1 MGFSDDSLNHLVRN
15 SLMVARELLRHG
27 NIAWAD
33 HRLAGLETGLKLHR
47 TGPEDEDQVRL
58 IILRLDQ
65 TDQGA
70 LGSMLFDG
78 RLFCTTLE
86 PDENDPVR
94 CQIPAGVYPIK
105 PFSGTKF
112 KNTLEIVVPGHTAV
126 LFHNGSLE
134 RHSTMCVL
142 VGYVPTYLSEGGRK
156 LRAIID
162 SRRAYKQFQAEV
174 VPQIRPGDQAA
185 FIDFYMTP
193 KQGGAHA

>member
-1 MGFSDDSLNHLVRN
+1 MGFDDNALNDLVRN
-15 SLMVARELLRHG
+15 AIVATRQLLKRG
-27 NIAWAD
+27 NLASAD
-33 HRLAGLETGLKLHR
+33 QRLAGLEIALKLYHGR
-47 TGPEDEDQVRL
+47 PEDEDRIRL
-58 IILRLDQ
+58 IVIRLDQ

-70 LGSMLFDG
+70 LGSMLFDR

-86 PDENDPVR
+86 PDKDDPVR

-174 VPQIRPGDQAA
+174 VPQIQPGDQAA
-185 FIDFYMTP
+185 FINCYL
-193 KQGGAHA
+193 GRNA

>member
-1 MGFSDDSLNHLVRN
+1 MGFKDDGLNHVMRN
-15 SLMVARELLRHG
+15 GLIVIHELLRQ
-27 NIAWAD
+27 AD
-33 HRLAGLETGLKLHR
+33 HRLAAMDRDLTVLDRLA
-47 TGPEDEDQVRL
+47 EDWDRIRL

-162 SRRAYKQFQAEV
+162 SRRAYKQFQAKV

>member
-1 MGFSDDSLNHLVRN
+1 MRN
-15 SLMVARELLRHG
+15 GIMVTREYLRK
-27 NIAWAD
+27 AD
-33 HRLAGLETGLKLHR
+33 HRLDAMEQDLAVFDHLAAAWDR
-47 TGPEDEDQVRL
+47 IRL
-58 IILRLDQ
+58 IVFRLDQ

-86 PDENDPVR
+86 PDADDPVR
-94 CQIPAGVYPIK
+94 TQIPAGVHPIK

-112 KNTLEIVVPGHTAV
+112 KNTLEVVVPDHDAV

-142 VGYVPTYLSEGGRK
+142 VGYVPTYLSEEGRK

-162 SRRAYKQFQAEV
+162 SRRAYKQFQAEI
-174 VPQIRPGDQAA
+174 VPQIREGDKAA
-185 FIDFYMTP
+185 FINFYMVP
-193 KQGGAHA
+193 QQGGTHA

>member
-1 MGFSDDSLNHLVRN
+1 MNSVDNGINHIMRNGIEVVRHI
-15 SLMVARELLRHG
+15 VRQ
-27 NIAWAD
+27 AD
-33 HRLAGLETGLKLHR
+33 HRLAAMERDLAALSSIAE
-47 TGPEDEDQVRL
+47 EQESIRL
-58 IILRLDQ
+58 IVMRLDQ

-70 LGSMLFDG
+70 LGVLLFDG

-94 CQIPAGVYPIK
+94 CQIPAGTYPLR

-112 KNTLEIVVPGHTAV
+112 KNTLEIVVPNHTAV

-162 SRRAYKQFQAEV
+162 SRRAYKRFKAQV

-185 FIDFYMTP
+185 FIDFYMTQ
-193 KQGGAHA
+193 KQGGTHA